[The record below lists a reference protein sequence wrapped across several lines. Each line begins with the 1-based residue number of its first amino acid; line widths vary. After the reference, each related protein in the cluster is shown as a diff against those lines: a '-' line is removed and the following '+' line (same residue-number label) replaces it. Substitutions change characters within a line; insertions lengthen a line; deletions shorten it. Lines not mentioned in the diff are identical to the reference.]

1 MALVDRA
8 FVIPS
13 PVEESL
19 TISSA
24 YNDQRCLDFARHD
37 KKLGCAIENTAR
49 SLAANFDVESETLH
63 FLDQHV
69 KRFRSARLARV
80 ITFHDRFVNP
90 GAPLHVIGVHSKQFL
105 KGLRAAM
112 CFESP
117 QFNVSES
124 LAAISP
130 FA

>member
-13 PVEESL
+13 EYASPARTEESL

-24 YNDQRCLDFARHD
+24 SNDQRCLDFARHD
-37 KKLGCAIENTAR
+37 KKLCCAIENTGR

-69 KRFRSARLARV
+69 KRFRSAR
-80 ITFHDRFVNP
+80 
-90 GAPLHVIGVHSKQFL
+90 
-105 KGLRAAM
+105 
-112 CFESP
+112 FE
-117 QFNVSES
+117 
-124 LAAISP
+124 
-130 FA
+130 

>member
-24 YNDQRCLDFARHD
+24 SNDQRCLDFVRHD

-69 KRFRSARLARV
+69 KRFRRARLERV
-80 ITFHDRFVNP
+80 IAFLERLLHAGALLLVGGFHS
-90 GAPLHVIGVHSKQFL
+90 PLF
-105 KGLRAAM
+105 
-112 CFESP
+112 
-117 QFNVSES
+117 
-124 LAAISP
+124 
-130 FA
+130 

>member
-13 PVEESL
+13 PFEESL

-24 YNDQRCLDFARHD
+24 SNDQRCLDFARHD

-63 FLDQHV
+63 VVGQHV
-69 KRFRSARLARV
+69 KRFRSARLERV
-80 ITFHDRFVNP
+80 ITFHDRVVKSRSVP
-90 GAPLHVIGVHSKQFL
+90 RVIGF
-105 KGLRAAM
+105 RRR
-112 CFESP
+112 
-117 QFNVSES
+117 
-124 LAAISP
+124 
-130 FA
+130 

>member
-1 MALVDRA
+1 M
-8 FVIPS
+8 FVHLIFFSLTTSKIVNGPRGPRLCHS
-13 PVEESL
+13 EPVEESL

-24 YNDQRCLDFARHD
+24 SNDQRCLDFARHD

-69 KRFRSARLARV
+69 KRFRSARLERV

-90 GAPLHVIGVHSKQFL
+90 GAPL
-105 KGLRAAM
+105 
-112 CFESP
+112 
-117 QFNVSES
+117 
-124 LAAISP
+124 
-130 FA
+130 

>member
-19 TISSA
+19 TIYSA
-24 YNDQRCLDFARHD
+24 SNDQRCLDFARHD
-37 KKLGCAIENTAR
+37 KKLGCAIENTGR
-49 SLAANFDVESETLH
+49 SLTANFDVEAETLH

-69 KRFRSARLARV
+69 KRFRCARFERV

-90 GAPLHVIGVHSKQFL
+90 SAPLHIIGFYSQQFL
-105 KGLRAAM
+105 K
-112 CFESP
+112 S
-117 QFNVSES
+117 VSS
-124 LAAISP
+124 S
-130 FA
+130 